1 MSVLADEPPG
11 RFLLGPVKPIFM
23 ILRIKIVTLTLIL
36 PFLSLLTFAQR
47 LKKADKITEANLETH
62 IHFLADD
69 KLEGRRTGTSGEQA
83 AGDYISIGFARS
95 GLQPKGDNNGWK
107 QSFEI
112 DEGKRVSEETLF
124 SIDDKSLIVN
134 KEYFPLAFSAVGS
147 VTGTPAIAL
156 QEKGDPWFLDLKE
169 LLETNRGNPHFD
181 LSQAIRDKAKELYK
195 KGATAVILYNTSRI
209 ADNLSFD
216 PKDHSEPAICP
227 VFYITRAGRS
237 KYLKDESASLDI
249 KLKVS
254 FTEKKRTGRNI
265 VGYLDNGA
273 PTTVVIGAHY
283 DHLGYG
289 EDSNGLYRGPERQ
302 IFNGADDNASGVAA
316 IIELARLLKSSNLKG
331 NNYLFIAF
339 SGEELGLYGSK
350 YFVEHPTID
359 LSRVNYMI
367 NLDMIGRLRDSTHA
381 LTVGGFGTSPTWAG
395 ILGNVQD
402 KKFFQLNFDSSGVG
416 PSDHTSFYRKDIPVL
431 FFFTGLH
438 ADYHKPSDKPDKIN
452 YMGELEVLKY
462 VYRVVE
468 GLNKKP
474 RLVFTKTRE
483 TPMGGARFT
492 VTLGIMPDYTFNGG
506 GVRAD
511 GVSDGRPAQKAGLKA
526 GDVIVQ
532 LGDYPVPDL
541 EKYMEALSKFKKGDS
556 TTVKYKRGNDLQQA
570 AIQF

>member
-1 MSVLADEPPG
+1 
-11 RFLLGPVKPIFM
+11 M

-36 PFLSLLTFAQR
+36 SFLTLFPFAQK
-47 LKKADKITEANLETH
+47 LKKADKITEANLEIH

-69 KLEGRRTGTSGEQA
+69 KLEGRRTGTPGEQA
-83 AGDYISIGFARS
+83 AGDYISVSFGKC
-95 GLQPKGDNNGWK
+95 GLQPKGDNHGWK

-112 DEGKRVSEETLF
+112 DEGKQISEETLF
-124 SIDDKSLIVN
+124 SIDGKALIIN
-134 KEYFPLAFSAVGS
+134 KEYFPLAFSPAGAV
-147 VTGTPAIAL
+147 VGTPAIAL
-156 QEKGDPWFLDLKE
+156 QEKGDPWFLDLKDM
-169 LLETNRGNPHFD
+169 LEAGKGNPHFD
-181 LSQAIRDKAKELYK
+181 LAQAIRDKAKELSK
-195 KGATAVILYNTSRI
+195 KGAAALILYNTSKT
-209 ADNLSFD
+209 ADNLAFD
-216 PKDHSEPAICP
+216 PKDHSESAVLPL
-227 VFYITRAGRS
+227 FYITREGRR

-254 FTEKKRTGRNI
+254 FTEKRRTGRNI

-316 IIELARLLKSSNLKG
+316 VIELARLLKTSNLKA

-339 SGEELGLYGSK
+339 SGEELGLFGSK

-367 NLDMIGRLRDSTHA
+367 NLDMIGRLRDSSHA
-381 LTVGGFGTSPTWAG
+381 LTIGGYGTSPVWAEVCN
-395 ILGNVQD
+395 NVNAQE
-402 KKFFQLNFDSSGVG
+402 KKFFTFHYDSSGVG

-438 ADYHKPSDKPDKIN
+438 EDYHKPTDDADKIN
-452 YMGELEVLKY
+452 YTGELLVLKFIY
-462 VYRVVE
+462 GVME
-468 GLNKKP
+468 SLNKKGK
-474 RLVFTKTRE
+474 LAFTKTRE
-483 TPMGGARFT
+483 VQMGGPHFT
-492 VTLGIMPDYTFNGG
+492 VTLGIMPDYTFNGN

-511 GVSDGRPAQKAGLKA
+511 GISDGRPAQKAGLKA

-541 EKYMEALSKFKKGDS
+541 EKYMEALAKFKKGDA
-556 TTVKYKRGNDLQQA
+556 TTVKYRRGNDLLQA
-570 AIQF
+570 TVQF